1 MARSSATE
9 TVDLSSMTCLVK
21 ANSIQTSNQNFL
33 ALIFSIKR
41 DSKKPPSCAVDWW
54 IGGSLT

>member
-9 TVDLSSMTCLVK
+9 TVVLDSMTCLVK
-21 ANSIQTSNQNFL
+21 PNTIQTSNQNFL

-41 DSKKPPSCAVDWW
+41 DSVKPPFSGA
-54 IGGSLT
+54 

>member
-21 ANSIQTSNQNFL
+21 ANTIQKSNQNFL

-41 DSKKPPSCAVDWW
+41 DSVQPPSCVLDWW
-54 IGGSLT
+54 VGGSLT